1 MIAPVLHF
9 SRAEFE
15 QRIKITRQE
24 MELRGLSL
32 LILSDPSNMNWLTG
46 CMAIRFGLAARK
58 MAAAPC
64 AQSSCPKAILS
75 AIRITMYNP
84 FAK

>member
-24 MELRGLSL
+24 MEVRGLSL
-32 LILSDPSNMNWLTG
+32 LVQPPDGNPPNKLQLPILPVPG
-46 CMAIRFGLAARK
+46 FKI
-58 MAAAPC
+58 
-64 AQSSCPKAILS
+64 Q
-75 AIRITMYNP
+75 
-84 FAK
+84 

>member
-24 MELRGLSL
+24 MEAAWPVFA
-32 LILSDPSNMNWLTG
+32 DP
-46 CMAIRFGLAARK
+46 FGPQQHELADR
-58 MAAAPC
+58 
-64 AQSSCPKAILS
+64 L
-75 AIRITMYNP
+75 
-84 FAK
+84 

>member
-1 MIAPVLHF
+1 MVAPVLHF

-24 MELRGLSL
+24 MEARGLSL

-46 CMAIRFGLAARK
+46 YDEAGLTAV
-58 MAAAPC
+58 PEC
-64 AQSSCPKAILS
+64 L
-75 AIRITMYNP
+75 
-84 FAK
+84 